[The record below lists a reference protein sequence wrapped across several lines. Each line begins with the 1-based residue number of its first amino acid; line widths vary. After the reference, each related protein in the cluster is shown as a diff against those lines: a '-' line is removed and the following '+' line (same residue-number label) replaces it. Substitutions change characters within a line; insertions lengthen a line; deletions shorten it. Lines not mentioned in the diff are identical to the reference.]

1 MLVFA
6 LSTKYFDNIQNSSS
20 SIISS
25 TKFSITYCQ
34 QLIFTIFFSKR
45 YKAIFK
51 LLYLPGNILA
61 CPPKLKHYTIL
72 RALLGACWVFMAV
85 DLLEVGILEFYVNG
99 WLHVCSLI
107 MNNIVLI
114 KRIFTVDFVIPDFS
128 EFCNIIRRI
137 YDQCRNNCRG
147 KVSILSDV

>member
-1 MLVFA
+1 
-6 LSTKYFDNIQNSSS
+6 
-20 SIISS
+20 
-25 TKFSITYCQ
+25 
-34 QLIFTIFFSKR
+34 
-45 YKAIFK
+45 
-51 LLYLPGNILA
+51 
-61 CPPKLKHYTIL
+61 
-72 RALLGACWVFMAV
+72 MAV
-85 DLLEVGILEFYVNG
+85 DLLEVGILEFYVNE

-147 KVSILSDV
+147 KVSMLSDV